1 MKGSNNVG
9 LKKKSLNILQMVTK
23 NINQMFKNNTS
34 LMDYPEVEEL
44 IEYCRDLE
52 GEVVQKKIDDIYDK
66 EEIYLQILKDI
77 YESCGK
83 TLEDQETSDRFK
95 EIPPVDFKMSII
107 NLKKYLESVQRLYGF
122 RL

>member
-1 MKGSNNVG
+1 
-9 LKKKSLNILQMVTK
+9 MVK

>member
-1 MKGSNNVG
+1 
-9 LKKKSLNILQMVTK
+9 
-23 NINQMFKNNTS
+23 MFKNNTS

-83 TLEDQETSDRFK
+83 TLEDQDTSDRFK

>member
-1 MKGSNNVG
+1 
-9 LKKKSLNILQMVTK
+9 MVK

-122 RL
+122 TL